1 MGTRWGS
8 GMRNWERALAVRWRL
23 HLTQEQLGSVAYGLW
38 LHRMTGSAAEAN
50 RFRREYGVVYSPAR
64 ASGEGPPVAGGLPS
78 VVGAATVN
86 TGRP

>member
-1 MGTRWGS
+1 
-8 GMRNWERALAVRWRL
+8 MRNWERALAVRWRL